1 MVRDIGKFIK
11 EMRKTVGLTQKE
23 LAGNIGVSDKT
34 ISKWENGNGTPDTSM
49 LLPLCKELNITVNE
63 LLSCEKIPS
72 ENYSMK
78 AEETIMTLMEENER
92 TKKGNRISQII
103 GGIVALIAILFL
115 AISSVRG
122 SFPIL
127 NYFDIPSFIIVGLLA
142 VGVVLISGARKKEK
156 ILFLLSKTILP
167 IGLLVSI
174 VSAIIVLSYI
184 DEIKLIG
191 PSLAVVLLSLL
202 YSVLV
207 KIIVEVLRVRE

>member
-1 MVRDIGKFIK
+1 
-11 EMRKTVGLTQKE
+11 
-23 LAGNIGVSDKT
+23 
-34 ISKWENGNGTPDTSM
+34 
-49 LLPLCKELNITVNE
+49 
-63 LLSCEKIPS
+63 
-72 ENYSMK
+72 
-78 AEETIMTLMEENER
+78 MTLIEENER

-191 PSLAVVLLSLL
+191 SYLAVVLLSLL